1 MPEHQGNMSEA
12 DIDNNAMQCIGGL
25 FCCSGLLWQEMQLE
39 GSGLY
44 SNIPFI
50 CLFVFMPRYTGR
62 RKRALPKDRPDQP
75 LVRAKLHLDL
85 GGEGPEQEEEGGAG
99 LQANKEG
106 RGGEE

>member
-12 DIDNNAMQCIGGL
+12 DIDNNAM
-25 FCCSGLLWQEMQLE
+25 FCCSGLSFPEMQLQ
-39 GSGLY
+39 GNGLY
-44 SNIPFI
+44 SNTQFI

-85 GGEGPEQEEEGGAG
+85 GDKGPEQEEEGGAG

>member
-1 MPEHQGNMSEA
+1 MPQHQGNMSEA
-12 DIDNNAMQCIGGL
+12 DIDNNAMQC
-25 FCCSGLLWQEMQLE
+25 MQCVALVE
-39 GSGLY
+39 RSFAVDYHAQKLQLY

-50 CLFVFMPRYTGR
+50 PLFVFMPRYTGR

-75 LVRAKLHLDL
+75 LMRAKLHLDL
-85 GGEGPEQEEEGGAG
+85 GDKGPEQEEEGGAG

>member
-1 MPEHQGNMSEA
+1 MPQ
-12 DIDNNAMQCIGGL
+12 
-25 FCCSGLLWQEMQLE
+25 
-39 GSGLY
+39 
-44 SNIPFI
+44 
-50 CLFVFMPRYTGR
+50 YTGG

-85 GGEGPEQEEEGGAG
+85 GDKGPEQEEEGGAG

>member
-1 MPEHQGNMSEA
+1 MH
-12 DIDNNAMQCIGGL
+12 AMRCIGGA
-25 FCCSGLLWQEMQLE
+25 FFCSGLSCPEIAALLE
-39 GSGLY
+39 HTVYTFVCFSF
-44 SNIPFI
+44 IP
-50 CLFVFMPRYTGR
+50 LFVFMPRCTGR

-85 GGEGPEQEEEGGAG
+85 GDKGPEQEEEGGAG